1 MSVKRRIGP
10 GSGLSFLFFLKDA
23 VLGLGLTITL
33 KFHLYAAT
41 SREYDN
47 VEVEE

>member
-1 MSVKRRIGP
+1 MSVKRRIGV
-10 GSGLSFLFFLKDA
+10 GSILFFFLKDA
-23 VLGLGLTITL
+23 VLGLWLTITL